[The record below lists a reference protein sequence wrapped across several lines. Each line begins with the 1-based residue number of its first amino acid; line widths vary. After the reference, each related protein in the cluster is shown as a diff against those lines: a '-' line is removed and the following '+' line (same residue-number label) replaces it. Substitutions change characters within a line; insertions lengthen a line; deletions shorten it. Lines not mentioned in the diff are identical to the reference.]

1 MSQENN
7 PQAPRENESTEAAK
21 VPSDLI
27 VKSALV
33 RTQLAAENT
42 LMAWI
47 RTAVSLYTF
56 GFSITKFFDYLARQ
70 QEASRLSGGP
80 RRLGIALIC
89 VGIVALLFAVVE
101 HVKVSRKLQE
111 LGLPITSRL
120 SVPIGSGIT
129 LLVIGIVV
137 LVSIV
142 LNWPL

>member
-1 MSQENN
+1 MGVKEKPQSPLNN
-7 PQAPRENESTEAAK
+7 EQTEPAK

-27 VKSALV
+27 IKSALV

-56 GFSITKFFDYLARQ
+56 GFSITKFFDYVEKM
-70 QEASRLSGGP
+70 QEGSQFFGSP
-80 RRLGIALIC
+80 RRLGLALIS

-101 HVKVSRKLQE
+101 HVKVSRKLQD

-137 LVSIV
+137 LVSIA